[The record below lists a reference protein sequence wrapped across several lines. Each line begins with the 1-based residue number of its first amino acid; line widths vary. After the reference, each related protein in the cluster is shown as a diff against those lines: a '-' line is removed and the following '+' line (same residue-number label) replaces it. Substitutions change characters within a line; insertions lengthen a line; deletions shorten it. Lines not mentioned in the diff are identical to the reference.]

1 MNISLRR
8 VYAIFQKDVK
18 DMMKN
23 LYVSTA
29 LLMPLLLAVFYGIV
43 YEVLPLEDHFLVI
56 NHTGDIIGGYVL
68 LAIIDEER
76 ENKTLRGLMLA
87 PASIPKIFCGKSLV
101 PFIVTI
107 LTIVICSMLM
117 RYDPTHLF

>member
-29 LLMPLLLAVFYGIV
+29 LLMPLLLAAFYGKV
-43 YEVLPLEDHFLVI
+43 YEELPLEAHFLVI
-56 NHTGDIIGGYVL
+56 NLTFVMIGAYVQSAL
-68 LAIIDEER
+68 IAEEK
-76 ENKTLRGLMLA
+76 EKTRYVDLCYHQRR
-87 PASIPKIFCGKSLV
+87 SRKSLV
-101 PFIVTI
+101 EKV
-107 LTIVICSMLM
+107 
-117 RYDPTHLF
+117 